1 MGCQNFHVIGFP
13 FHYQAESHLRS
24 SFHYPLSADMRD
36 VAGFKLAVQA
46 SVYVVD
52 GCSCENG

>member
-1 MGCQNFHVIGFP
+1 
-13 FHYQAESHLRS
+13 
-24 SFHYPLSADMRD
+24 MRD

-52 GCSCENG
+52 GCSCENGWTFLCYSIHYAM